1 MYRSFVIIVRFVE
14 GGSLQDQMKK
24 YGVIKESLAAKYIK
38 QVLIGLNYLHNEGV
52 IHRDIKGA
60 NILTTK
66 DGGIKLADFGVA
78 AALTEAESENPVGT
92 PYWMAPE
99 IIELSPATPKSDIW
113 SVGATVIELLTGEPP
128 YFKLDPMPALYR
140 IVQDESPPIPECS
153 KMCEDFLY
161 KCFQKDPELRNSA
174 DILLKH
180 PWITTNNIDVS
191 KEEEEKK
198 RKEAEEAEKKRL
210 EMEEEKKKRESQINA
225 EKKLQLLQYAEDEE
239 EEDSWGDFGDDEP
252 IQINLGLKLD
262 DDDLDDMN
270 MNTPVLNNRKSM
282 NIQNLK
288 FDKILNANK
297 KKQLDEDAEDDS
309 DYDDLFGGDPFA
321 DEDDD
326 LGDVDFAQKLRQKM
340 TADNADDD
348 DDPFQDDMD
357 EFADFNFESTP
368 KDEEIRMETKLR
380 DLFATLDV
388 GKPEAEIVDI
398 CMKLVCHQ
406 NDKYLFCSNL
416 RIFEP
421 SLY

>member
-1 MYRSFVIIVRFVE
+1 
-14 GGSLQDQMKK
+14 MKK
-24 YGVIKESLAAKYIK
+24 YGTFKESLVAKYIK

-78 AALTEAESENPVGT
+78 AALSEAESENPVGT

-99 IIELSPATPKSDIW
+99 IIEMSPATPKSDIW

-153 KMCEDFLY
+153 KICEDFLY
-161 KCFQKDPELRNSA
+161 KCFQKDPDLRNSA
-174 DILLKH
+174 EILLKH
-180 PWITTNNIDVS
+180 PWITVNNGDVS

-198 RKEAEEAEKKRL
+198 KMEAEAAEKEKLRL
-210 EMEEEKKKRESQINA
+210 EEERKKQESRMSA
-225 EKKLQLLQYAEDEE
+225 EKKLQLLQFAEDEDDT
-239 EEDSWGDFGDDEP
+239 DSWGDFGDDEP
-252 IQINLGLKLD
+252 IPVNLGLQFERQE
-262 DDDLDDMN
+262 DMN
-270 MNTPVLNNRKSM
+270 SPSPSNARKSM
-282 NIQNLK
+282 NMQNLK
-288 FDKILNANK
+288 FDKILNAQ
-297 KKQLDEDAEDDS
+297 KQLDDDDEDS

-321 DEDDD
+321 DDEEE
-326 LGDVDFAQKLRQKM
+326 LKDVDFAQKLRQKM
-340 TADNADDD
+340 TLNNIDDD

-380 DLFATLDV
+380 DLFATLDIN
-388 GKPEAEIVDI
+388 KPEAEIVDI
-398 CMKLVCHQ
+398 CTKLVCNAFGVLQLWKNFYSHRYFV
-406 NDKYLFCSNL
+406 NSVRD
-416 RIFEP
+416 
-421 SLY
+421 